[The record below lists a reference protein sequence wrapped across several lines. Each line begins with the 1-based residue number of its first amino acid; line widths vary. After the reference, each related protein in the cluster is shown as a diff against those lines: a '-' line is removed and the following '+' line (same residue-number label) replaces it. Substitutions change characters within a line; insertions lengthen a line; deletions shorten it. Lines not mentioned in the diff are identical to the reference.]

1 MKRVLFVVLELV
13 AFLVIFLVGS
23 LLPEVKVLP
32 MWSVPVGKEI
42 FVLDGLVL
50 MLAFYALLLLIAAA
64 RRRIAIGWQNP
75 TVAVVLA
82 LVLGLLAKFGFKSIS
97 HS

>member
-13 AFLVIFLVGS
+13 AFLAIFFVGS
-23 LLPEVKVLP
+23 LLPELQVLP
-32 MWSVPVGKEI
+32 MWSVPVGTAKI

-50 MLAFYALLLLIAAA
+50 MLAFYALLLLIAVA
-64 RRRIAIGWQNP
+64 RRRIALGWQNP

-82 LVLGLLAKFGFKSIS
+82 LVLGLLAKFGFKSLS
-97 HS
+97 